1 MQPAFQVI
9 NFSCDVLWLV
19 VVVVLDVVW
28 VFCGRVVWGWYPMT
42 GRVHLV
48 SSCKMCGGICGNSF
62 FSVSVVMSS
71 PLAIFVLM
79 CV

>member
-28 VFCGRVVWGWYPMT
+28 VFCGRVV
-42 GRVHLV
+42 
-48 SSCKMCGGICGNSF
+48 
-62 FSVSVVMSS
+62 
-71 PLAIFVLM
+71 
-79 CV
+79 